1 MRRRPGA
8 EKRGTYGPVW
18 RWRSGVVDFRIGTPL
33 EEFPQHAREET
44 AVRNVLALGLCL
56 GALLGLSACGGG
68 GGGGGSSEA
77 KTLEPSNSKP
87 SGQVTWCIG
96 KDTSGAFTTA
106 VEKFNKQNPGAEAKL
121 LELPESADLQ
131 REQQIQRLRA
141 ESSECDVLG
150 MDVTWTAEY
159 AASGWIYDLTPVV
172 EEHESEFIPS
182 TVETVEYEGKKWA
195 IPFNTNAGFLYYRT
209 NEVPKAPTTWEKV
222 YEEAKGKNGLVYQGE
237 RYEGLTCV
245 FLELLYS
252 AGGKVLSEDGE
263 TVEIDSPETRK
274 TLEFMREGIEDG
286 AVSKSVTTYEEESS
300 RRAFEAGNAT
310 FMRNWPYAYALGKE
324 SNIADEFAVVKFP
337 GFAGNEGAGVIG
349 GYNLGISAFTD
360 NPDGSLAFSEFLVT
374 QPVQKEMFLKATLP
388 AVATSVYKDPE
399 VKKEIP
405 FTEELLKA
413 VEQAQARPV
422 SPVYQEITEALYTNT
437 FEVLNG
443 HESADSATSKMGS
456 EIESALE
463 RF

>member
-1 MRRRPGA
+1 
-8 EKRGTYGPVW
+8 
-18 RWRSGVVDFRIGTPL
+18 
-33 EEFPQHAREET
+33 
-44 AVRNVLALGLCL
+44 LGL
-56 GALLGLSACGGG
+56 AILGLSACGGG

-77 KTLEPSNSKP
+77 KTLTPSDAKNA
-87 SGQVTWCIG
+87 SGEVTWCIG
-96 KDTSGAFTTA
+96 KDTSGAFKTA
-106 VEKFNKQNPGAEAKL
+106 VEKFNQQNPKLEAKL
-121 LELPESADLQ
+121 LELPESADIQ

-141 ESSECDVLG
+141 ESNECDVLG

-172 EEHESEFIPS
+172 EAHESEFIPS
-182 TVETVEYEGKKWA
+182 TVETVEYEGKKWGL
-195 IPFNTNAGFLYYRT
+195 PFNTNAGFLYYRT
-209 NEVPKAPTTWEKV
+209 NEVPKAPTTWEQV
-222 YEEAKGKNGLVYQGE
+222 YEEAKKHNGLVYQGE

-263 TVEIDSPETRK
+263 SVEIDSPETRK
-274 TLEFMREGIEDG
+274 TLEFMGNGIKEG
-286 AVSKSVTTYEEESS
+286 AVPKAVTTYEEESS
-300 RRAFEAGNAT
+300 RRAFEAGKAT

-324 SNIADEFAVVKFP
+324 SGIANEFAVAKFP
-337 GFAGNEGAGVIG
+337 GFAGNPGAGVIG

-360 NPDGSLAFSEFLVT
+360 NPDGALAFSEFLVT

-388 AVATSVYKDPE
+388 ATATAVYKDPE

-422 SPVYQEITEALYTNT
+422 SPVYQEITEAIYDNV
-437 FEVLNG
+437 FEVLQG
-443 HESADSATSKMGS
+443 RQSADSATSKMNS
-456 EIESALE
+456 QIEEALK